1 MASET
6 VVAAKILCEARSRQK
21 LRELHVGQNFQ
32 QQNFNQ
38 NQALPSPLTARPQG
52 IHSMK
57 FSLILNFFLTL
68 YQCSKSAKLNLHPIN
83 ESFTF
88 KVKFK

>member
-1 MASET
+1 MTNVIKVRRTAISCDKKMASET

-57 FSLILNFFLTL
+57 FSLILNFFM
-68 YQCSKSAKLNLHPIN
+68 
-83 ESFTF
+83 
-88 KVKFK
+88 